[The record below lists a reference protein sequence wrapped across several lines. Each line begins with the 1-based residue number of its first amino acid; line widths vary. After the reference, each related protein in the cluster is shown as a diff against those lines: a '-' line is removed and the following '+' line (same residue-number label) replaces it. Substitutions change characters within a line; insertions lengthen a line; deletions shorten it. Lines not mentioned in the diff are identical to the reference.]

1 MRQRSDLHKYQE
13 RAIDFIEETKRCA
26 LFLSMGLGKSAI
38 TLTAISDL
46 QDQMLVHKVL
56 VIAPLRVANSVW
68 DHEVKLWRHL
78 KHLKVQISTGTERE
92 RLTALHRDAD
102 IYTINRENVPW
113 LVKQYGKKWPFDMV
127 VIDESDS
134 FKSASSI
141 RFKALKKI
149 LPFTNYRVLLTGTPS
164 PNGLLDLWS
173 QIYLLDQGVAIG
185 RTMGVYKQRFFEA
198 DYMGFKYTP
207 RAGADAQIHAAIQ
220 HMVLS
225 MRAEDYLE
233 LPERIDLTEFVDL
246 PPKIKEAY
254 DDFER
259 KMLIEFETGEVV
271 EALGAAV
278 LANKLSQFCICE
290 GTDVLTNNGWKPIE
304 TLHVNDLIW
313 DGVEWA
319 NYSELV
325 CNGYK
330 DVIVLDGVKMTPEHK
345 VLTVSGWESAEDI
358 LNGNASKRFNRVDVW
373 IPDRFR
379 TKGINKKQKRHM
391 VMSMYL
397 WEQGCS
403 NWEQLTQSTK
413 TTWKRIMRMC
423 SWGGDIR
430 RTRTIRP
437 TSSRHEQVTTIS
449 NMERNDSSMFK
460 PEKQGFCKLRRERD
474 KYYRHL
480 EKQFQQ
486 FLGRYGT
493 WLSRKFNFGQTRQHG
508 GLFKTELSLGNSFRA
523 IEQYSCKSV
532 DKYSNWNDDSGT
544 SCKVLQNKISNI
556 TCEDISLQMGG
567 VTMVQT
573 TNQEKRKVYDVID
586 CGKRNR
592 FVVRGVDKELLIVH
606 NCNGASYTDTHKN
619 WVEIH
624 SVKLDALAEIIE
636 HNAGEN
642 ILVAYNFKTD
652 LERLQNK
659 FPQAIVLDKNPNTI
673 ARWNEGH
680 IPLLLA
686 HPASAGH
693 GINAQHGGAIV
704 VWFGLNWSLGLYQQF
719 NARLHRQGQ
728 TRPVRIVHIVA
739 RDTIDE
745 RIITALAAKDVT
757 QSDLLKALMYKE
769 S

>member
-1 MRQRSDLHKYQE
+1 MRQRSDLHAYQE

-127 VIDESDS
+127 VVDECFPEGTMILTPYGQRDIKYLKTGDVVLTSVGEKHITKTFRKEVNELTRLHLSDGTFIDSTGNHPFATNKGWVQARGCRGLYLVQSSFYEKAHNSSNMQQELLKEVHALDANSRRKSSYIFKIRKHCKKKVCHWGNSVLEQRKTSNRRSKKEAERCSQSKRTLSFCTGRKWKNSRMREIDARNTFNGMGNAICNTHKNGEALRLPVMLQSRFWNTRNKISFRDRRKLTHVSQAVGREKRYISSVVRVESVENIKLKGERTVYNLETNGINDYFANGILVHNCDS

-141 RFKALKKI
+141 RFKSLKKI
-149 LPFTNYRVLLTGTPS
+149 LPFTNYMVLLTGTPS

-173 QIYLLDQGVAIG
+173 QIYLLDQGMAIG
-185 RTMGVYKQRFFEA
+185 RTMSAYKQRFFEA

-207 RAGADAQIHAAIQ
+207 RAGADTQIHAAIQ

-233 LPERIDLTEFVDL
+233 LPERIDLTEFVNL

-278 LANKLSQFCICE
+278 LANKLTQF
-290 GTDVLTNNGWKPIE
+290 
-304 TLHVNDLIW
+304 
-313 DGVEWA
+313 A
-319 NYSELV
+319 
-325 CNGYK
+325 
-330 DVIVLDGVKMTPEHK
+330 
-345 VLTVSGWESAEDI
+345 
-358 LNGNASKRFNRVDVW
+358 
-373 IPDRFR
+373 
-379 TKGINKKQKRHM
+379 
-391 VMSMYL
+391 
-397 WEQGCS
+397 
-403 NWEQLTQSTK
+403 
-413 TTWKRIMRMC
+413 
-423 SWGGDIR
+423 
-430 RTRTIRP
+430 
-437 TSSRHEQVTTIS
+437 
-449 NMERNDSSMFK
+449 
-460 PEKQGFCKLRRERD
+460 
-474 KYYRHL
+474 
-480 EKQFQQ
+480 
-486 FLGRYGT
+486 
-493 WLSRKFNFGQTRQHG
+493 
-508 GLFKTELSLGNSFRA
+508 
-523 IEQYSCKSV
+523 
-532 DKYSNWNDDSGT
+532 
-544 SCKVLQNKISNI
+544 
-556 TCEDISLQMGG
+556 
-567 VTMVQT
+567 
-573 TNQEKRKVYDVID
+573 
-586 CGKRNR
+586 
-592 FVVRGVDKELLIVH
+592 
-606 NCNGASYTDTHKN
+606 NGASYTDTHKN

-659 FPQAIVLDKNPNTI
+659 FPQAQVLDRNPNTI

-769 S
+769 V

>member
-185 RTMGVYKQRFFEA
+185 RTMSVYKQRFFEA

-397 WEQGCS
+397 WEQ
-403 NWEQLTQSTK
+403 
-413 TTWKRIMRMC
+413 
-423 SWGGDIR
+423 
-430 RTRTIRP
+430 
-437 TSSRHEQVTTIS
+437 
-449 NMERNDSSMFK
+449 
-460 PEKQGFCKLRRERD
+460 
-474 KYYRHL
+474 
-480 EKQFQQ
+480 
-486 FLGRYGT
+486 
-493 WLSRKFNFGQTRQHG
+493 
-508 GLFKTELSLGNSFRA
+508 
-523 IEQYSCKSV
+523 YSCKSV

-659 FPQAIVLDKNPNTI
+659 FPQAQVLDKNPNTI

-686 HPASAGH
+686 HPASAAH